1 MKRYIHMRIASILA
15 IMLAF
20 GATLLVAQ
28 DTTGSIQGTV
38 TDSSGAAIPD
48 ATVKATNTATGI
60 SQNATSD
67 AQGRFRVA
75 QLPIGPYDLQ
85 AEKMGFKT
93 ALRKGVEIT
102 VGSQLVADFS
112 LTVGEVT
119 QSVTIE
125 GQVAQV
131 ETTSATISNLVSQT
145 QIRDLPL
152 NGRNYEQLI
161 LLAPGTAT
169 IASTSHTLFY
179 GNSNSFSVAGSRPNG
194 QAILLDNTD
203 MQNPWNRGGGA
214 GTLGTALGVDAIAE
228 FQTLTNTYGAQ
239 FGGSGAVVNSV
250 SRSGTNSYHG
260 SAYEFLRNDAMDARN
275 FFAAAK
281 PPLRKN
287 QFGGTLGGPIKKDK
301 MFFFLNYES
310 IRLTLGEAQVATV
323 LDAQARTGLMPNAAG
338 TYVPVGAG
346 ANNGIPTQML
356 PVIQFYNSHIPLP
369 TNETLKN
376 GLPTGVG
383 TVTIQDAQNGS
394 ENYGLGRFDYS
405 VSDKDSVFVRYMAD
419 QAILTD
425 PLAAAAAPGWPY
437 QGTNFNYFGTIEERH
452 IFSPTLIN
460 TARFAFSRPAQT
472 AGSAVRYGGAFAT
485 AGVNLPDTRI
495 TVTGLGAP
503 GNPALGPRQDDPIQ
517 FLQNKFAIGDDVLWT
532 HGSHSVRLGGQIMRL
547 RDVAMQ
553 GNPGGGAWTFTSVTN
568 FLLGNSS
575 QYNGPIP
582 STKLADG
589 TIIEGENPRRYFRT
603 VAYAMYVQDDWK
615 IAKNITVNLGLRYE
629 PTSNPYE
636 LRNNLTAVLPVPL
649 LSPAAPQ
656 ATGFTRIPNTTLS
669 NPSLKNLDPRIGIA
683 WDPFNDHKTSIRAGY
698 GIFRTLLGFRDWS
711 GGSYTATPPWA
722 SVLALGAQFPNVNG
736 GTPTQSQILGWNPYN
751 CCTPYNQQWNLFV
764 QRELPLNTIVSIG
777 YVGSHGVHQIGYYDM
792 NTQVPVAA
800 PSYNYGVKFASLTA
814 AGGILNNARI
824 NPNFAQVLL
833 QATDTTS
840 HYNGLLL
847 TANKRLSNNLQAQ
860 ASYTYSEC
868 IDQASGS
875 TGIDNNYG
883 FQNPYSRAGDT
894 GWCTFHMRNNFI
906 LNATY
911 TLPFK
916 GNRLVEG
923 WQLSGIASIYDGL
936 PLGNLFTSVPIATV
950 GLNNDRP
957 NFVPQAAGCDGNPY
971 NSNPKQGGGVFW
983 LNTNCFQLPRVGELG
998 NAARSLIRGPNFR
1011 SMDFSIA
1018 KSTRINERFSAQF
1031 RAEVF
1036 NLFNRANFSLPSGAL
1051 FTQPAVLNESLLND
1065 GAGFA
1070 TTAGKITTTA
1080 GSERQIQLGLKIIF

>member
-1 MKRYIHMRIASILA
+1 MFAGCVAIL
-15 IMLAF
+15 LALACF
-20 GATLLVAQ
+20 PLAAQ
-28 DTTGSIQGTV
+28 DTSGTILGNITDTSGSAV
-38 TDSSGAAIPD
+38 PD
-48 ATVKATNTATGI
+48 AMVKATNTGTGV
-60 SQNATSD
+60 SQTSVSD
-67 AQGRFRVA
+67 AQGRFQVA
-75 QLPIGPYDLQ
+75 QLPIGTYDVQ
-85 AEKMGFKT
+85 VEKTGFK
-93 ALRKGVEIT
+93 AAVRKGITLT
-102 VGSQLVADFS
+102 VGSQLTADFS

-131 ETTSATISNLVSQT
+131 ETTTSTISNLVSQT

-250 SRSGTNSYHG
+250 SRSGTNAYHG
-260 SAYEFLRNDAMDARN
+260 SLYEFLRNDAFDARN
-275 FFAAAK
+275 FFATTK
-281 PPLRKN
+281 PPLHKN
-287 QFGGTLGGPIKKDK
+287 QFGGTVGGPVKKDK
-301 MFFFLNYES
+301 MFFFFNYEAV
-310 IRLTLGEAQVATV
+310 RLTLGEAEVDTV
-323 LDAQARTGLMPNAAG
+323 LDAQARNGLMPNAAG
-338 TYVPVGAG
+338 VYAPVGAG
-346 ANNGIPTQML
+346 ANNGIPAQML
-356 PVIQFYNSHIPLP
+356 PIIQFYNAHIPLP
-369 TNETLKN
+369 TALTLKN
-376 GLPTGVG
+376 GVPTGVG
-383 TVTIQDAQNGS
+383 TVTIQDAQKGS

-405 VSDKDSVFVRYMAD
+405 LSEKDSLFFRYMAD

-425 PLAAAAAPGWPY
+425 PLPAAAAPGWPY
-437 QGTNFNYFGTIEERH
+437 QGTNFNYFATLEERH

-460 TARFAFSRPAQT
+460 TVRFAFSRPAQT
-472 AGSAVRYGGAFAT
+472 AGSAAKFGGPFAT
-485 AGVNLPDTRI
+485 SGSSSLPDTRI
-495 TVTGLGAP
+495 TVTGLGVP

-517 FLQNKFAIGDDVLWT
+517 FLQNKFAYADDVLLT
-532 HGSHSVRLGGQIMRL
+532 RGSHSIRVGGQIMRL

-575 QYNGPIP
+575 QYSGPIP
-582 STKLADG
+582 FTKLADG
-589 TIIEGENPRRYFRT
+589 SIIEGENPRRYYRT
-603 VAYAMYVQDDWK
+603 IAYAVYAQDDWK
-615 IAKNITVNLGLRYE
+615 VTKNLTLNLGLRYE

-636 LRNNLTAVLPVPL
+636 IRNNLTAVLPVPL
-649 LSPAAPQ
+649 LSPNAVQ
-656 ATGFTRIPNTTLS
+656 ATGFSRIPNTTLD
-669 NPSLKNLDPRIGIA
+669 NPSLKNWDPRIGLA

-764 QRELPLNTIVSIG
+764 QRELPLNTILSVG

-792 NTQVPVAA
+792 NTQIPVSA
-800 PSYNYGVKFASLTA
+800 PGYNYGIKFASLTA
-814 AGGILNNARI
+814 AGGILNNPRI

-833 QATDTTS
+833 QSTDTTS
-840 HYNGLLL
+840 HYNGLLIS
-847 TANKRLSNNLQAQ
+847 ANKKLSNGLQAQ
-860 ASYTYSEC
+860 VSYTFSEC

-894 GWCTFHMRNNFI
+894 GWCTYQMRNNFI

-936 PLGNLFTSVPIATV
+936 PLPNLFTSVPIATV

-957 NFVPQAAGCDGNPY
+957 NFVPQAPGCNGNPY
-971 NSNPKQGGGVFW
+971 SDNPRQGSGIFY
-983 LNTNCFQLPRVGELG
+983 LNLNCFQLPRVGELG
-998 NAARSLIRGPNFR
+998 NASRDLIRGPNFR
-1011 SMDFSIA
+1011 SVDFSIS
-1018 KSTRINERFSAQF
+1018 KSTRINERFTAQF
-1031 RAEVF
+1031 RAEAF

-1065 GAGFA
+1065 GASFA

-1080 GSERQIQLGLKIIF
+1080 GTERQIQLGLKITF